1 MAEIVIQTSQR
12 SSTLTCVTSAPGT
25 THVKPGGNSM
35 KRRQTTNVGH
45 EVQLS
50 VTVALQPHDLLSQF
64 PYPRKFSLEIPKRE
78 IANFLETKDIYDKT
92 HRLYI
97 DASRFYTY

>member
-1 MAEIVIQTSQR
+1 
-12 SSTLTCVTSAPGT
+12 
-25 THVKPGGNSM
+25 M
-35 KRRQTTNVGH
+35 KGRQTTKVGH

-50 VTVALQPHDLLSQF
+50 VTVAFQLHDLLNQF
-64 PYPRKFSLEIPKRE
+64 PYPRKFSLGIPKRG

-97 DASRFYTY
+97 DASCFYTQSCPKGIHGLLASSI